1 MTQKEERASIGMMIR
16 EEAIRRGFTIYDGGP
31 CKRCGN
37 VMRYVSNRGCVEC
50 NNEAQRS
57 KVYDG
62 QLARLHS
69 KQAREHAAQVGEKQY
84 TGTACKK
91 CNGTLRYTVN
101 GGCVAC
107 SKKQATTLDKAKRA
121 KYHSTTD
128 LVMWVNEPPAPS
140 VAHLYKLIPFLA
152 SNPDGGNWSLR
163 YTDAHH
169 LAPGGM
175 RLFTGRD
182 VLERPQIMQTIRADY
197 TLKGY
202 RGGHFDIVPH
212 IGEAMTQA
220 IRLTNLARSK

>member
-1 MTQKEERASIGMMIR
+1 MTKNDERESIGMMTR

-37 VMRYVSNRGCVEC
+37 FMRYVCNRGCVEC
-50 NNEAQRS
+50 NKESARNLAYNGMIARKESKEAR
-57 KVYDG
+57 V
-62 QLARLHS
+62 A
-69 KQAREHAAQVGEKQY
+69 AAQAGEKQFE
-84 TGTACKK
+84 GTPCKK
-91 CNGTLRYTVN
+91 CNATLRYTSN

-107 SKKQATTLDKAKRA
+107 STKAATTMSKVKRA
-121 KYHSTTD
+121 KYHSTD
-128 LVMWVNEPPAPS
+128 ALVIWVNEPPASS

-152 SNPDGGNWSLR
+152 SNPEGGNWSLR

-182 VLERPQIMQTIRADY
+182 VFERPQIMQMIRTDY
-197 TLKGY
+197 TVKGY

-212 IGEAMTQA
+212 INEAMTQA
-220 IRLTNLARSK
+220 IRIANLKGSK

>member
-1 MTQKEERASIGMMIR
+1 MQEVKVQGLMLL
-16 EEAIRRGFTIYDGGP
+16 EEARRRGFTTYEGKACRICGGFE
-31 CKRCGN
+31 
-37 VMRYVSNRGCVEC
+37 RYTSNRGCVEC
-50 NNEAQRS
+50 NKEGQRQRNAASVLKREVARQVRTDAAEA
-57 KVYDG
+57 
-62 QLARLHS
+62 
-69 KQAREHAAQVGEKQY
+69 GEKQY
-84 TGTACKK
+84 TGSPCKK

-107 SKKQATTLDKAKRA
+107 SNKQALTLNKAKRA

-128 LVMWVNEPPAPS
+128 LVMWVNEPPAPN

-212 IGEAMTQA
+212 ISEAMTQA

>member
-1 MTQKEERASIGMMIR
+1 MSDVKVQGVMFLD
-16 EEAIRRGFTIYDGGP
+16 EARRRGFTTYDGKA
-31 CKRCGN
+31 CRNCGG
-37 VMRYVSNRGCVEC
+37 VLRYVSNRGCVAC
-50 NNEAQRS
+50 NLEHKKSYAASAALKREA
-57 KVYDG
+57 
-62 QLARLHS
+62 AR
-69 KQAREHAAQVGEKQY
+69 QVRNDAAEAGEKQY
-84 TGTACKK
+84 TGSPCKK
-91 CNGTLRYTVN
+91 CNGTERYTVN

-121 KYHSTTD
+121 KYHSTD
-128 LVMWVNEPPAPS
+128 SLVMWVNEPPAPS

-169 LAPGGM
+169 LAPSGM

>member
-1 MTQKEERASIGMMIR
+1 MTQKEERANIGMMIR

-69 KQAREHAAQVGEKQY
+69 KQAREQAAQVGEKQY

-121 KYHSTTD
+121 KYHSTD
-128 LVMWVNEPPAPS
+128 SLVIWVNEPPAPS

-169 LAPGGM
+169 LAPSGM